1 MSEPIKLLN
10 VREVDKA
17 KRQTNLDL
25 MSKLGNKN
33 TKLSARLQKVETRY
47 NSNDMLLGRELT
59 AQEKRQRNKEMIN
72 KHKQKKRNE
81 EIKK

>member
-1 MSEPIKLLN
+1 M
-10 VREVDKA
+10 REVDKA

>member
-1 MSEPIKLLN
+1 
-10 VREVDKA
+10 
-17 KRQTNLDL
+17 

-59 AQEKRQRNKEMIN
+59 AQEKRQRNKEMIRQ
-72 KHKQKKRNE
+72 HKQKKRDE
-81 EIKK
+81 EIKKQQKGKAELKTSLLSLNVHKPW